1 MDPKLHAI
9 LGQLHNLLS
18 IAQPDD
24 LERASRLRNISPFM
38 REALRALAKE
48 RNRESRKDGRAD
60 ELSRR
65 TETQGAA
72 TPKAGPGGRFPE
84 AGRTEDQVQALIL
97 DSPRF
102 SKKADVVNFAGAM
115 GLTVGFTRK
124 DSWRRAVRKL
134 AIAIAMAPD
143 DVRKKSMEAILAS
156 RDDQTEGWV
165 NVIRKSR

>member
-9 LGQLHNLLS
+9 LGQLHSLLS

-24 LERASRLRNISPFM
+24 LERASRLRSVSPFL
-38 REALRALAKE
+38 REALGALAKE

-65 TETQGAA
+65 TEMQNAA
-72 TPKAGPGGRFPE
+72 TPKAYPGGGFLE
-84 AGRTEDQVQALIL
+84 GGGTEDQVLALIL
-97 DSPRF
+97 DSPRL
-102 SKKADVVNFAGAM
+102 STKAEVVNFARAI
-115 GLTVGFTRK
+115 GLVIGCRK
-124 DSWRRAVRKL
+124 KESWLRAVRKL
-134 AIAIAMAPD
+134 AVAIAAAPD
-143 DVRKKSMEAILAS
+143 DVRRKAMDAILAS